1 MEENQEL
8 LERKDFRVIPK
19 RKLSEAEKQIISLRI
34 EKMKIE
40 REKSL
45 LILGGS
51 IILFFAFL
59 IVSIV
64 GLLNDLITRNQ
75 LNIMVLVGLVALIIG
90 IIPYLKFVMKEEK
103 SLEKFLD
110 ELTS

>member
-40 REKSL
+40 RVKSL